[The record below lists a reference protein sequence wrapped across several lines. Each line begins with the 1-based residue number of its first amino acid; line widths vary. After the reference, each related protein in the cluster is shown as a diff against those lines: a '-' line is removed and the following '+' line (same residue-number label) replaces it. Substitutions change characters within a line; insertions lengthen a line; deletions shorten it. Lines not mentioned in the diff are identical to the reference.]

1 MAVAD
6 IDIDKTGLCY
16 LLNPKLK
23 KAFVK
28 IPFTRDQI
36 DEHIRCQK
44 DVVYFIENYVKIVSL
59 DHGLVSFDMYSF
71 QKQMVQT
78 FDEQKFTICLLS
90 RQMGK
95 ALDVDTPI
103 PTPNGFKTMGELEVG
118 DYVVGS
124 NGHPCK
130 VTLATPYQHNRRCYE
145 VMFDDGSVIVADADH
160 IWTVFDKKKRIKADM
175 TTQQILDAGI
185 YLPNVS
191 KERRFFIGN
200 CSPVELPERRLLID
214 PYLLGYWLGDGT
226 TMAAE
231 ITHHV
236 DDSYIVD
243 YVKSLGYSFKSKFEK
258 FEGNTTVMNL
268 YIHGFVGQLK
278 AINVLGNKH
287 VPELYMFA
295 SKDQRLALLR
305 GLMDSDGCSA
315 KSVNGKKLALCE
327 FCNKNFVLAEQVA
340 QLCASMGMKP
350 RMHSEF
356 INGTEYHYVQFSAY
370 SEEGVGIPFLL
381 ERKTERLAEKSG
393 TSKVWRRFF
402 VAITPV
408 ESRPVKCIQVDSADH
423 LYLAGN
429 RFIPTHNT
437 TSVGAYI
444 LHYAIFNKNKRIA
457 VLANKGDTAREIL
470 SRIKS
475 MFEDLPWFLKPGVV
489 EWNKGSIEFSN
500 GTKIIS
506 ASTSN
511 SGIRGQSMNL
521 IYLDEL
527 AFVQNDVEFF
537 TSTYPVISAGKTT
550 KVIITSTPNGMNLFY
565 KMWMDAVNK
574 KSAFVPL
581 KYLWD
586 SHPDRDEAWKI
597 ETLRNISKK
606 QFDQE
611 FMCVTGDTKV
621 TVRDTETG
629 IIKEISIESLYHLMM

>member
-1 MAVAD
+1 MPVAD

-16 LLNPKLK
+16 LNNQKLK

-95 ALDVDTPI
+95 
-103 PTPNGFKTMGELEVG
+103 
-118 DYVVGS
+118 
-124 NGHPCK
+124 
-130 VTLATPYQHNRRCYE
+130 
-145 VMFDDGSVIVADADH
+145 
-160 IWTVFDKKKRIKADM
+160 
-175 TTQQILDAGI
+175 
-185 YLPNVS
+185 
-191 KERRFFIGN
+191 
-200 CSPVELPERRLLID
+200 
-214 PYLLGYWLGDGT
+214 
-226 TMAAE
+226 
-231 ITHHV
+231 
-236 DDSYIVD
+236 
-243 YVKSLGYSFKSKFEK
+243 
-258 FEGNTTVMNL
+258 
-268 YIHGFVGQLK
+268 
-278 AINVLGNKH
+278 
-287 VPELYMFA
+287 
-295 SKDQRLALLR
+295 
-305 GLMDSDGCSA
+305 
-315 KSVNGKKLALCE
+315 
-327 FCNKNFVLAEQVA
+327 
-340 QLCASMGMKP
+340 
-350 RMHSEF
+350 
-356 INGTEYHYVQFSAY
+356 
-370 SEEGVGIPFLL
+370 
-381 ERKTERLAEKSG
+381 
-393 TSKVWRRFF
+393 
-402 VAITPV
+402 
-408 ESRPVKCIQVDSADH
+408 
-423 LYLAGN
+423 
-429 RFIPTHNT
+429 T

-500 GTKIIS
+500 GTRIIS

-581 KYLWD
+581 RYLWD

-611 FMCVTGDTKV
+611 FMCQFFGSSDTLIDGDKLQKLVFEDPVETDEEGIYTIHKAPEEKHLYAITVDVGEGIGKDYSVVSVFDITNQPYDHVAVYRCNTITPILLSDVVYKLAKKYNDAYVVVESNSIGKITADALYYDYEYENMLTVSVDDGENVAGSASGSVGIRTTKK
-621 TVRDTETG
+621 TKAIG
-629 IIKEISIESLYHLMM
+629 CSSLKSMIESDTLITHDFNTISELSSFIGS